1 MGMTLTD
8 VLIFINDATPIERS
22 AIINALGIFDGV
34 TPSHEKAVRNDRAVR
49 SAETLSQLS
58 VNDSVT
64 FPYDTAI
71 YHGTIEKIN
80 NVSAKVKITKIDG
93 FTRNRVTVGTVVKVA
108 ASILARGL

>member
-1 MGMTLTD
+1 MTLTD

-34 TPSHEKAVRNDRAVR
+34 TPSHEKAVRNDRATKA
-49 SAETLSQLS
+49 SETLSKLS
-58 VNDSVT
+58 INDPVS
-64 FPYDTAI
+64 FPYDTAT

-80 NVSAKVKITKIDG
+80 DVTAKVKITKIDG
-93 FTRNRVTVGTVVKVA
+93 YTRNRVTVGTVVKVS